1 MYQCPSLDQEVPF
14 VKGGS
19 SLSGD
24 FVANDVAVFLNPRD
38 LGNTATFQNKDIN
51 IQFVDEYEAITLFG
65 LEIENARPM
74 AMAATTDIT
83 GIKHRDT
90 LVINTITYYVV
101 EIRNDGAGITT
112 LLLSKD

>member
-1 MYQCPSLDQEVPF
+1 MP
-14 VKGGS
+14 
-19 SLSGD
+19 GD
-24 FVANDVAVFLNPRD
+24 FAANDLAVFLNPRD
-38 LGNTATFQNKDIN
+38 LGDTATFKNEEIN
-51 IQFVDEYEAITLFG
+51 IQFVDEYEAITLLG

-90 LVINTITYYVV
+90 LVIDTITYYVI
-101 EIRNDGAGITT
+101 EIHDDGTGITT